1 MQTCLSTLNLR
12 TRHSL
17 TKQLLIT
24 SHQIG
29 DEKGTK
35 FELMLTLSDSLAPKD
50 QRVTLSNF

>member
-1 MQTCLSTLNLR
+1 MS
-12 TRHSL
+12 
-17 TKQLLIT
+17 LIT